1 MIGKSVSRVD
11 ALGKVTG
18 EAMFPGDIDMPHQA
32 YMKILFAGRPH
43 AIIHRLDT
51 SAAEAVPGVLGVFT
65 AKDVPVNEYGLI
77 LNDQPVLCG
86 PGSSKPHAERVRFV
100 GDQLAVVVAESEEI
114 AAEATQLIEVEF
126 EDLPIVTDPEQAMQE
141 GALRLHP
148 DRENNILHHNRIRK
162 GDVEAGF
169 AEAAVV
175 IETEYRTPAQE
186 HAFLQPEAGLAYID
200 DEGRVTVEVAGQ
212 WVHEDQG
219 QIAHALDL
227 PVDKVRVKYPAIGG
241 AFGGREDM
249 SVQIVLALAAWRL
262 HARGI
267 DRPIKI
273 IWSREESIFGHNKRH
288 PFVIRAKWGAT
299 AEGKLLAAEVRLI
312 QDGGAYAYTSI
323 KVLGNATLMCTGP
336 YLIPNVKVDAYSVYT
351 NHIPGGAFRGFGG
364 PQAAFAAEMQIE
376 KLAEALEL
384 DPVELRAR
392 NVIKE
397 GDLLSVESP
406 LPEGV
411 TMDRVIE
418 SCAEGAGWTRTSG
431 NWEAPEIE
439 QPDEPHLR
447 RGIGFACGFKNVGFS
462 FGYPEECWATVEL
475 HGRAE
480 IEEVVLRHA
489 GADVGQ
495 GAHTVLVQMAAEAVG
510 VPLSKVRL
518 DPSDT
523 ATSENSGSASASRM
537 TFMAGHAIRGAVEAA
552 MVKWQEEDR
561 PAIAKYQYRPPPTT
575 SYDSETGQS
584 EPNFA
589 YGYVA
594 EAATVEVDTEIG
606 AVRILDVVCADDVGR
621 VINPQ
626 GVRGQIEGAIVQAAG
641 YAILEDFKQE
651 GGEVQTGR
659 FSTYLIPGIWDIP
672 ERVHPIILEY
682 EDPGGPWG
690 VRGMAEMP
698 VIPLTPAVTAAIH
711 NALGVW
717 YDEFP
722 LTPERV
728 LWGIHDAGAE

>member
-1 MIGKSVSRVD
+1 
-11 ALGKVTG
+11 
-18 EAMFPGDIDMPHQA
+18 
-32 YMKILFAGRPH
+32 MKILFAGRPH

-659 FSTYLIPGIWDIP
+659 LSTYLIPGIWDIP

-698 VIPLTPAVTAAIH
+698 FIPLTPAVTAAIH

>member
-1 MIGKSVSRVD
+1 
-11 ALGKVTG
+11 
-18 EAMFPGDIDMPHQA
+18 
-32 YMKILFAGRPH
+32 
-43 AIIHRLDT
+43 
-51 SAAEAVPGVLGVFT
+51 
-65 AKDVPVNEYGLI
+65 
-77 LNDQPVLCG
+77 
-86 PGSSKPHAERVRFV
+86 VRFV

-288 PFVIRAKWGAT
+288 PFVIRSKWGAT

-384 DPVELRAR
+384 DPVEMRAR

-495 GAHTVLVQMAAEAVG
+495 GAHTAMVQMAAEAVG

-659 FSTYLIPGIWDIP
+659 LSTYLIPGIWDIP

-698 VIPLTPAVTAAIH
+698 FIPLTPAVTAAIH
-711 NALGVW
+711 NALGIW

-728 LWGIHDAGAE
+728 LWGIYDAGAE

>member
-51 SAAEAVPGVLGVFT
+51 SSAESVPGVLGVFT

-659 FSTYLIPGIWDIP
+659 LSTYLIPGIWDIP

-698 VIPLTPAVTAAIH
+698 FIPLTPAVTAAIH
-711 NALGVW
+711 NALGIW

-728 LWGIHDAGAE
+728 LWGIYDAGAE